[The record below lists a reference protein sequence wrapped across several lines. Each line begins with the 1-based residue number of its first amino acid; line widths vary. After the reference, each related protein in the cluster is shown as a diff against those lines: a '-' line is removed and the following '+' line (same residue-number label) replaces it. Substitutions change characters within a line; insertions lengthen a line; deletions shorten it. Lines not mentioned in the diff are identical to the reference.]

1 MATLAVLCSGEG
13 SRMAESTK
21 RRGVPKHLLP
31 LWNDENT
38 TSRIVRQAST
48 FVDNTL
54 CVVAPGR
61 EDLFRTHLPGVHVIA
76 KQPGAPFLS
85 DLTALSQHVA
95 GTSRIIITTGDLV
108 FDENEAQRAFTLLA
122 GDTHTRIIFGRES
135 GLPIRLFGTSM
146 TQLSRIV
153 QAGTNPEKVSSVAS
167 TVLKVYLRDILFG
180 RFRFSRLN
188 TLWNINTEFDYQAVL
203 RNIWQIK

>member
-13 SRMAESTK
+13 SRMAEST
-21 RRGVPKHLLP
+21 RQRGVPKHLLS
-31 LWNDENT
+31 LWDENM
-38 TSRIVRQAST
+38 TSRIVRQAWD
-48 FVDNTL
+48 FVDSTL

-61 EDLFRTHLPGVHVIA
+61 GDLFRAHLPGVHVVE
-76 KQPGAPFLS
+76 KQAGAPFLS
-85 DLTALSQHVA
+85 DLTVLTQHVA
-95 GTSRIIITTGDLV
+95 DTSRIIVTTGDLV
-108 FDENEAQRAFTLLA
+108 FDDDEARRAFALLA

-153 QAGTNPEKVSSVAS
+153 QTGTNPEKVSSVAS
-167 TVLKVYLRDILFG
+167 TVLKIYLRDILFG
-180 RFRFSRLN
+180 RFRISRMK
-188 TLWNINTEFDYQAVL
+188 TLWNINREADYQAVL